1 MDIANWFKGFEKGIE
16 RLTAEE
22 RERFF
27 SECGKNCVNSGVLA
41 VYRGL
46 YEDAQGDMDT
56 FFLKANELN
65 CLASGVKWWSQ
76 GGCIISVSWS
86 VPAGYVRRGT

>member
-1 MDIANWFKGFEKGIE
+1 MDIANWFKGFEKGVE
-16 RLTAEE
+16 RLTTEE

-46 YEDAQGDMDT
+46 
-56 FFLKANELN
+56 
-65 CLASGVKWWSQ
+65 
-76 GGCIISVSWS
+76 
-86 VPAGYVRRGT
+86 